1 MSAPRGV
8 SSSVSPAAPLAPEVV
23 ERASLW
29 LARLW
34 SEAVTADDISA
45 CERWRAAHPDHER
58 AWQRLG
64 VIGQKFETLETLNG
78 RDGLPPRL
86 AFDTLT
92 ARPAP
97 RVSAAGRRR
106 VLRVFGGVITLAGAG
121 YALRRSPM
129 WDTVAADYA
138 TGVGEV
144 RSLTLA
150 DGTRLWLDTASAVD
164 VRFTPGE
171 RRITLRRG
179 RICIDTDASQ
189 PPRSSRSA
197 PLVVVTR
204 QGEIRDIGTR
214 FTVRE
219 DGDRTQ
225 VAIFD
230 GIVLV
235 RPTNGA
241 RTQRLDAGQAASFS
255 SSAIDPAGPS
265 QAFDENAA
273 AWTRAQL
280 IVERIRLGD
289 LVDTLARYRRGVL
302 RCDAAVADLRV
313 SGVFSLA
320 DTDRALASLAI
331 GLPVETVYRTRY
343 WVTVKAR

>member
-1 MSAPRGV
+1 MSAGH
-8 SSSVSPAAPLAPEVV
+8 PAPSDASAAQAPLSPEVI

-34 SEAVTADDISA
+34 SGSASADDVAA

-64 VIGQKFETLETLNG
+64 AIDRKFDALHPV
-78 RDGLPPRL
+78 PPRV

-92 ARPAP
+92 ARATP
-97 RVSAAGRRR
+97 RVSSASRRR
-106 VLRVFGGVITLAGAG
+106 ALRVFGGVVTLAGAS
-121 YALRRSPM
+121 YALQRSSV
-129 WDTVAADYA
+129 WESAAADYA

-144 RSLTLA
+144 RSLVLA

-164 VRFTPGE
+164 VRITPGE

-179 RICIDTDASQ
+179 QICIETAPGAAPS
-189 PPRSSRSA
+189 
-197 PLVVVTR
+197 PLVVATR

-214 FTVRE
+214 FSVRDE
-219 DGDRTQ
+219 GERTQ
-225 VAIFD
+225 VAVYD

-235 RPTNGA
+235 RTAETG
-241 RTQRLDAGQAASFS
+241 RTQRLDAGQLARFS
-255 SSAIDPAGPS
+255 SAAIDPPS
-265 QAFDENAA
+265 TANTDED

-280 IVERIRLGD
+280 IVERVRLGD
-289 LVDTLARYRRGVL
+289 LVDTLSRYRRGVL

-320 DTDRALASLAI
+320 DTDRALASLTI

-343 WVTVKAR
+343 WVTVKAK

>member
-1 MSAPRGV
+1 MSAPRSV
-8 SSSVSPAAPLAPEVV
+8 SSNVSTAAPLAPEVV

-64 VIGQKFETLETLNG
+64 VIDQKFEALETLNG

-97 RVSAAGRRR
+97 RVTAGRRR

-121 YALRRSPM
+121 YTLRRSPM

-144 RSLTLA
+144 RSLMLA

-164 VRFTPGE
+164 VRVTPGE

-179 RICIDTDASQ
+179 RICIETDASRPSQ
-189 PPRSSRSA
+189 SSHAA

-214 FTVRE
+214 FTVRD
-219 DGDRTQ
+219 DGNRTQ
-225 VAIFD
+225 VAVFN

-235 RPTNGA
+235 RPTHGA
-241 RTQRLDAGQAASFS
+241 HTQRLDAGQAASFS

>member
-1 MSAPRGV
+1 MSLPSAPV
-8 SSSVSPAAPLAPEVV
+8 TPLAPEVV
-23 ERASLW
+23 ARASLW

-34 SEAVTADDISA
+34 SEAVTAEDIAA

-64 VIGQKFETLETLNG
+64 IIGQKFEAL
-78 RDGLPPRL
+78 DKLPPRV

-97 RVSAAGRRR
+97 RVSDAGRRR
-106 VLRVFGGVITLAGAG
+106 ALRVLGGVITLAGAG
-121 YALRRSPM
+121 YTLSRSPM
-129 WDTVAADYA
+129 WDTVTADYS
-138 TGVGEV
+138 TGVGEMRRV
-144 RSLTLA
+144 MLA
-150 DGTRLWLDTASAVD
+150 DGTQLWLDTASSVD
-164 VRFTPGE
+164 VRFSPGE
-171 RRITLRRG
+171 RRIALRRG
-179 RICIDTDASQ
+179 RICIETGPSNNT
-189 PPRSSRSA
+189 RGA
-197 PLVVVTR
+197 PLIVATR

-214 FTVRE
+214 FTVRD
-219 DGDRTQ
+219 DGAHTQ
-225 VAIFD
+225 VAVFD

-235 RPTNGA
+235 RPTHGA

-255 SSAIDPAGPS
+255 SSAIAPLAESKP
-265 QAFDENAA
+265 FDENAA

-289 LVDTLARYRRGVL
+289 LVETLSHYRRGVL
-302 RCDAAVADLRV
+302 RCDAAVADLLV

-320 DTDRALASLAI
+320 DTDRALASLAV

-343 WVTVKAR
+343 WVSVKAR

>member
-1 MSAPRGV
+1 M
-8 SSSVSPAAPLAPEVV
+8 SSVTDTRGALPPEIV

-34 SEAVTADDISA
+34 SESATKDDIDA

-64 VIGQKFETLETLNG
+64 VIGQKF
-78 RDGLPPRL
+78 DAVPSRL

-92 ARPAP
+92 ARPSP
-97 RVSAAGRRR
+97 RTSAVGRRR
-106 VLRVFGGVITLAGAG
+106 ALRVFGGIVTLAGAG
-121 YALRRSPM
+121 YTLRQSPM

-144 RSLTLA
+144 RRIRLA
-150 DGTRLWLDTASAVD
+150 DGTHLWLDTASAVD
-164 VRFTPGE
+164 VRMSAGE
-171 RRITLRRG
+171 RRIVLRRG
-179 RICIDTDASQ
+179 RICVETAEVASTDSRPPASTY
-189 PPRSSRSA
+189 RSA

-214 FTVRE
+214 FTVRD
-219 DGDRTQ
+219 DGERTQ
-225 VAIFD
+225 VAVFE

-235 RPTNGA
+235 RTANGVH
-241 RTQRLDAGQAASFS
+241 TERLDAGQAASFS
-255 SSAIDPAGPS
+255 PNAIALADPAD
-265 QAFDENAA
+265 AFDENAA
-273 AWTRAQL
+273 AWTRSQL
-280 IVERIRLGD
+280 IVERQRLGD
-289 LVDTLARYRRGVL
+289 LVATLARYRRGVL

-320 DTDRALASLAI
+320 DTDRALASLTV
-331 GLPVETVYRTRY
+331 GLPVETIYRTRY

>member
-1 MSAPRGV
+1 MNATHTAS
-8 SSSVSPAAPLAPEVV
+8 PLAPEVV

-34 SEAVTADDISA
+34 SETVTAEDIAA

-58 AWQRLG
+58 AWARLG
-64 VIGQKFETLETLNG
+64 VIGQKFQALESLES
-78 RDGLPPRL
+78 LPPRV
-86 AFDTLT
+86 AFETLT
-92 ARPAP
+92 ARPSP
-97 RVSAAGRRR
+97 RVANAGRRR
-106 VLRVFGGVITLAGAG
+106 ALRVFGGVITLAGAG
-121 YALRRSPM
+121 YTLRRSPM
-129 WDTVAADYA
+129 WDTVVADYA

-144 RSLTLA
+144 RQVTLA

-164 VRFTPGE
+164 VRFSPGE
-171 RRITLRRG
+171 RRIALRRG
-179 RICIDTDASQ
+179 RICVETGAA
-189 PPRSSRSA
+189 RHGT
-197 PLVVVTR
+197 PLVVATR

-214 FTVRE
+214 FTVRD
-219 DGDRTQ
+219 DGNRTQ
-225 VAIFD
+225 VAVFD

-235 RPTNGA
+235 QPTDGT

-255 SSAIDPAGPS
+255 STDIDPADAS
-265 QAFDENAA
+265 ATFDENAA

-280 IVERIRLGD
+280 IVERMRLGD
-289 LVDTLARYRRGVL
+289 LVDILARYRRGIL

-320 DTDRALASLAI
+320 DTDRALSSLAV

>member
-1 MSAPRGV
+1 MSATQTASRAV
-8 SSSVSPAAPLAPEVV
+8 SSASALSPEVV

-34 SEAVTADDISA
+34 SDTATAEDMAA

-64 VIGQKFETLETLNG
+64 AIGQKFDAVPS
-78 RDGLPPRL
+78 RV
-86 AFDTLT
+86 AFETLT

-106 VLRVFGGVITLAGAG
+106 ALRVFGGVITLAGAG
-121 YALRRSPM
+121 YTLRHSPV
-129 WDTVAADYA
+129 WDTVTADYA
-138 TGVGEV
+138 TGIGEV

-164 VRFTPGE
+164 VRFTASE
-171 RRITLRRG
+171 RRIVLRRG
-179 RICIDTDASQ
+179 RICVETGSPSTATRY
-189 PPRSSRSA
+189 PGV
-197 PLVVVTR
+197 PLVVATR

-214 FTVRE
+214 FTVR
-219 DGDRTQ
+219 DGGDRTQ
-225 VAIFD
+225 VEVFD

-235 RPTNGA
+235 RTAQGA
-241 RTQRLDAGQAASFS
+241 RTHRLDAGQAASFS
-255 SSAIDPAGPS
+255 SSAIEPAGPAD
-265 QAFDENAA
+265 AFDENAA

-289 LVDTLARYRRGVL
+289 LVDILSRYRRGVL

-320 DTDRALASLAI
+320 DTDRALASLAV
-331 GLPVETVYRTRY
+331 GLPVETLYRTRY
-343 WVTVKAR
+343 WATVKAR

>member
-1 MSAPRGV
+1 MASKNVPPSAP
-8 SSSVSPAAPLAPEVV
+8 SSAASPSPSLSPEVI

-34 SEAVTADDISA
+34 SDAVTAHDIAA

-64 VIGQKFETLETLNG
+64 AIGQKFDALDT
-78 RDGLPPRL
+78 LPPRL

-106 VLRVFGGVITLAGAG
+106 VLRAFGGVITLAGAG
-121 YALRRSPM
+121 YTLRRSPM
-129 WDTVAADYA
+129 WDTVVADYA

-144 RSLTLA
+144 RSVTLA

-164 VRFTPGE
+164 IRFTPAE

-179 RICIDTDASQ
+179 QICIDTAMTGAS
-189 PPRSSRSA
+189 RAA

-204 QGEIRDIGTR
+204 QGDIRDIGTR
-214 FTVRE
+214 FTVRD
-219 DGDRTQ
+219 DGHRTQ
-225 VAIFD
+225 VAVFD

-235 RPTNGA
+235 RPLDGSH
-241 RTQRLDAGQAASFS
+241 TQRLDAGQAASFS
-255 SSAIDPAGPS
+255 SSAIDAASASAP
-265 QAFDENAA
+265 FDENAA

-280 IVERIRLGD
+280 VVERIRLGD

-320 DTDRALASLAI
+320 DTDRALASLAV
-331 GLPVETVYRTRY
+331 GLPVETIYRTRY

>member
-1 MSAPRGV
+1 MSLPSA
-8 SSSVSPAAPLAPEVV
+8 AIAPLAPEVV

-34 SEAVTADDISA
+34 SEAVTAEDIAA

-64 VIGQKFETLETLNG
+64 IIGQKFEAL
-78 RDGLPPRL
+78 DKLPPRV

-97 RVSAAGRRR
+97 RVSDAGRRR
-106 VLRVFGGVITLAGAG
+106 ALRVFGGVITLAGAG
-121 YALRRSPM
+121 YTLRRSPM
-129 WDTVAADYA
+129 WDTVSADYS

-144 RSLTLA
+144 RRVMLV
-150 DGTRLWLDTASAVD
+150 DGTQLWLDTASSVD
-164 VRFTPGE
+164 VRFSPDE
-171 RRITLRRG
+171 RRISLRRG
-179 RICIDTDASQ
+179 RICIETGPSN
-189 PPRSSRSA
+189 STHSA
-197 PLVVVTR
+197 PLIVATR

-214 FTVRE
+214 FTVRDE
-219 DGDRTQ
+219 GAHTQ
-225 VAIFD
+225 VAVFD

-235 RPTNGA
+235 RPTHGA
-241 RTQRLDAGQAASFS
+241 QTQRLDAGQATSFS
-255 SSAIDPAGPS
+255 SSTIEPLAASTP
-265 QAFDENAA
+265 FDENAA

-280 IVERIRLGD
+280 VVERIRLGD
-289 LVDTLARYRRGVL
+289 LVETLSHYRRGVL
-302 RCDAAVADLRV
+302 RCDAAVADLLV

-320 DTDRALASLAI
+320 DTDRALASLAV

>member
-1 MSAPRGV
+1 MTASRTDSPTASPTGV
-8 SSSVSPAAPLAPEVV
+8 LSPDVV

-34 SEAVTADDISA
+34 SGTATADDVAA
-45 CERWRAAHPDHER
+45 CERWCAAHPDHER

-64 VIGQKFETLETLNG
+64 AIGQTFDSVPSRVAFE
-78 RDGLPPRL
+78 
-86 AFDTLT
+86 TLT

-97 RVSAAGRRR
+97 PISAAGRRR
-106 VLRVFGGVITLAGAG
+106 ALRVFAGVITLAGAG
-121 YALRRSPM
+121 YTLRHSPV
-129 WDTVAADYA
+129 WDTVTADYT
-138 TGVGEV
+138 TGVGDV
-144 RSLTLA
+144 RSVTLA

-171 RRITLRRG
+171 RRIMLRRG
-179 RICIDTDASQ
+179 RICVETGTTPTAS
-189 PPRSSRSA
+189 RDSGV
-197 PLVVVTR
+197 PLIVTTR

-214 FTVRE
+214 FTVL
-219 DGDRTQ
+219 DGGDHTQ
-225 VAIFD
+225 VAVFD

-235 RPTNGA
+235 RTADGA
-241 RTQRLDAGQAASFS
+241 FTHRLDAGQAASFS
-255 SSAIDPAGPS
+255 SNAIQPANPAD
-265 QAFDENAA
+265 AFDESAA

-289 LVDTLARYRRGVL
+289 LVETLARYRRGVL
-302 RCDAAVADLRV
+302 RCDTAVADLRV

-320 DTDRALASLAI
+320 DTDRALASLAV

-343 WVTVKAR
+343 WVTVTAR